1 MGAWEKSIPG
11 RHTAQEKA
19 EKKSTMRWL
28 SSPMVPSFR
37 TKV

>member
-19 EKKSTMRWL
+19 EKKKTTKGPRTPW
-28 SSPMVPSFR
+28 VPSTR
-37 TKV
+37 TMV